1 MWGGYSK
8 IHAVCDALGN
18 PLGFI
23 VSGGQVHDATQAIA
37 LISGLEA
44 NALLADKGYDSDASR
59 EFARHQGIEPHI
71 PLRQNR
77 VERRFYDKELYK
89 ERHKI
94 ECLFGLMTH
103 YRRLFSRFDK
113 TKRSF
118 TTFLHFAAALHWL
131 K

>member
-1 MWGGYSK
+1 M
-8 IHAVCDALGN
+8 
-18 PLGFI
+18 
-23 VSGGQVHDATQAIA
+23 
-37 LISGLEA
+37 
-44 NALLADKGYDSDASR
+44 ADKGYDSDAIR
-59 EFARHQGIEPHI
+59 EFARYQRIEPHI

-103 YRRLFSRFDK
+103 CRRIFSRFDK

-118 TTFLHFAAALHWL
+118 TAFLHFAATLHWL